1 MDLFFMS
8 ITLFIFYYEADY
20 CNRLFLNMSS
30 VLDFVIFYRSFL
42 FLAWAFYCALMMLFC
57 FFICQMKVDILGSV
71 SVGSMFCFVGGFCA
85 SMLVLRQLSTALS
98 LKMSS
103 TVTDFAI
110 EELIGLASFVDMAP
124 PVPMANGIYMASFF
138 GILRVL
144 ISFDNLWELSTD
156 LLMTVC
162 FCYDTKLGDFAVG
175 ILLGRQNYGTYIM
188 HYSSFSITLAGESSC
203 FTSPTPVFS
212 NSELLSSPNAP
223 FS

>member
-1 MDLFFMS
+1 
-8 ITLFIFYYEADY
+8 
-20 CNRLFLNMSS
+20 MSS

-138 GILRVL
+138 GISRVL
-144 ISFDNLWELSTD
+144 ISFDNLRTAVSCDIHTHAHARPRAGLVICSAVAD
-156 LLMTVC
+156 NLDSLILIPKSCSASGAQMRVPLL
-162 FCYDTKLGDFAVG
+162 A
-175 ILLGRQNYGTYIM
+175 
-188 HYSSFSITLAGESSC
+188 AGC
-203 FTSPTPVFS
+203 SPGSMQTP
-212 NSELLSSPNAP
+212 P
-223 FS
+223 